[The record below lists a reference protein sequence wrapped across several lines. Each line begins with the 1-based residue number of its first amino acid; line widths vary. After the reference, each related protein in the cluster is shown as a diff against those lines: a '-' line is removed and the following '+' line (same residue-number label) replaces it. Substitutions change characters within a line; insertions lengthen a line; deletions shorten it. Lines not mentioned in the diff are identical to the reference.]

1 MPLEYRYP
9 LEEDHGMMHSRI
21 EELKKMV
28 KDKVPHL
35 EMEGY
40 NLLDH
45 QDGRCDYDPYDRYDA
60 EWHDEAQ
67 KFGHMYSEAV
77 PSSYQDDGENLEASG
92 EDEGDQ
98 EPYVYDDQDEYANYE
113 NPDDMAEDPPND
125 YYVQDDDYY
134 GHQEYDDSYEP
145 PQDDEYYDS
154 EQDMYTDPPQD
165 YYEDEQPDLEYD
177 GSGYQDFETEEI

>member
-67 KFGHMYSEAV
+67 NFGHMYSEAV
-77 PSSYQDDGENLEASG
+77 PSSYQGGEENLETP
-92 EDEGDQ
+92 EDESDQ

-113 NPDDMAEDPPND
+113 NPDDMPEDPPND
-125 YYVQDDDYY
+125 YYVGDDDYY
-134 GHQEYDDSYEP
+134 GHQEYDDQYEP

-154 EQDMYTDPPQD
+154 EQDMYTDPP